1 MGTLQLV
8 VTSCFPIPALPA
20 PGELLL
26 SIFSITTSKYIY
38 IWRKSTK
45 TRVLKPNI
53 NNSQENEILY
63 THFETLEYRKSE

>member
-8 VTSCFPIPALPA
+8 VTSCFPSPALPA

-26 SIFSITTSKYIY
+26 SISITMSKYSH

-45 TRVLKPNI
+45 TRFLKPNI

>member
-20 PGELLL
+20 PGEVLL
-26 SIFSITTSKYIY
+26 SISITISNYIHMWGKY
-38 IWRKSTK
+38 TK

-53 NNSQENEILY
+53 NNSPENEILY
-63 THFETLEYRKSE
+63 THFETVEYHKWE

>member
-8 VTSCFPIPALPA
+8 VTSCFPIPALPS

-26 SIFSITTSKYIY
+26 SISITMSKYIH
-38 IWRKSTK
+38 IWRKNTK
-45 TRVLKPNI
+45 TRVLTPNI